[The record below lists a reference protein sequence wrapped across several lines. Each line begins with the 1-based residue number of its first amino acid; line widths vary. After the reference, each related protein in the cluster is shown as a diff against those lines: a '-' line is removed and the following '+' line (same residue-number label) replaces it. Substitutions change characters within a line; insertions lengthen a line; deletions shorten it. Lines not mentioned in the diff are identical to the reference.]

1 MVLALICVL
10 SSFKL
15 NVFFPLFST
24 VYYLQEMAS
33 SKSLMNLLTFTF
45 GSAIGFF
52 VCYLLFSIILEEQV
66 KIQPHILHN
75 DPHGQHSADID
86 NNQLQGQMNFNADSG
101 QHKGILLHL
110 TNYIICLL
118 FMHCKVLH
126 SSLPRMCMNNFLS
139 LSQCSS
145 CI

>member
-1 MVLALICVL
+1 M
-10 SSFKL
+10 
-15 NVFFPLFST
+15 
-24 VYYLQEMAS
+24 YYLQEMAS
-33 SKSLMNLLTFTF
+33 SKSLNLLTFIF

-75 DPHGQHSADID
+75 DPHGQHSADMD

-110 TNYIICLL
+110 TNYIICSL
-118 FMHCKVLH
+118 FMHCKTLL
-126 SSLPRMCMNNFLS
+126 SSLPRICMNPFLS
-139 LSQCSS
+139 LSLCSGY
-145 CI
+145 I

>member
-1 MVLALICVL
+1 MFL
-10 SSFKL
+10 
-15 NVFFPLFST
+15 T

-75 DPHGQHSADID
+75 DPHGQHSADTD

-101 QHKGILLHL
+101 QHKGILLRL
-110 TNYIICLL
+110 TNCIICLL
-118 FMHCKVLH
+118 FMHCKMLL
-126 SSLPRMCMNNFLS
+126 SSLPRICMNPSLS
-139 LSQCSS
+139 LYPCSGY
-145 CI
+145 I

>member
-1 MVLALICVL
+1 MAL
-10 SSFKL
+10 
-15 NVFFPLFST
+15 T

-52 VCYLLFSIILEEQV
+52 ICYLLFSIILEEEV

-75 DPHGQHSADID
+75 DPHGQHSADSD

-110 TNYIICLL
+110 TIYN
-118 FMHCKVLH
+118 M
-126 SSLPRMCMNNFLS
+126 LPFHALQNVAFFTAKNLYESFSFTFPMFR
-139 LSQCSS
+139 
-145 CI
+145 